1 MKLNNLFHILVIFF
15 LFSTNSCKQQNK
27 KESTLNRL
35 LITLTTDSNA
45 VELSGLSTDILEELR
60 ADSLKD
66 AHWINFFAVY
76 EEPSDPE
83 MRDFQ
88 PALEGTYLIIDGLIR
103 FKPASIFKPG
113 TAYFARSYTGML
125 LLDEEDLLEKR
136 ELFSTDGF
144 LEYKFRIP

>member
-1 MKLNNLFHILVIFF
+1 MLSSNN
-15 LFSTNSCKQQNK
+15 NS
-27 KESTLNRL
+27 
-35 LITLTTDSNA
+35 

-88 PALEGTYLIIDGLIR
+88 PFLEGTYLIEDSLIR
-103 FKPASIFKPG
+103 FKPRSAFSSG
-113 TAYFARSYTGML
+113 AAYFARSYTGML
-125 LLDEEDLLEKR
+125 LLEEEDLLEKR

-144 LEYKFRIP
+144 IEYKFRIP